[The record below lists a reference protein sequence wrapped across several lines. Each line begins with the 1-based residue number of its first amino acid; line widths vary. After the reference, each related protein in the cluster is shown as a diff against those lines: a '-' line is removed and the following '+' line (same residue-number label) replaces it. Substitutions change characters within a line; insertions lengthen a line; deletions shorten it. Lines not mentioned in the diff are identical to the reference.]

1 MKYVIALLLGFVTGL
16 LLFAVG
22 LVFNPFI
29 GDRGLSPIAVTD
41 SRVMTLSFSNVPSDS
56 IAYTND
62 GESMHTPYPEKVLQ
76 LWEAP
81 IRLTSTMTTVL
92 HDARDDVAGIGVK
105 FTSHSEDTRLLNGEA
120 MTNSVWYIYLPRQGS
135 LFVQQTENYW
145 RFLSEVGFSAWR
157 SAGNNWRGTWLGDLT
172 SGPGA
177 LGTAAVTGGAGDL
190 AELETKAV
198 ESLTVRVFSTDT
210 GFVSAEGRLLIEM
223 PRRGPSAESPGPQGG
238 LSPQARRPQ

>member
-1 MKYVIALLLGFVTGL
+1 MKYAIALLLGFITGL

-22 LVFNPFI
+22 LVYNPFI
-29 GDRGLSPIAVTD
+29 GDRGLSPLSVTD
-41 SRVMTLSFSNVPSDS
+41 GRVMTLTFSNVPSDS

-62 GESMHTPYPEKVLQ
+62 GESTHMPHPEKVLQ

-105 FTSHSEDTRLLNGEA
+105 FTSKSEETRLLNGEA

-157 SAGNNWRGTWLGDLT
+157 SSGNNWRGTWLGDLT
-172 SGPGA
+172 SGPGV
-177 LGTAAVTGGAGDL
+177 LGTASVSGGAGGL
-190 AELETKAV
+190 AELETEAV
-198 ESLTVRVFSTDT
+198 ESLTVRAFSTDT
-210 GFVSAEGRLLIEM
+210 GFVAAEGRLLIEM
-223 PRRGPSAESPGPQGG
+223 PRRGPSAESPDPRGT
-238 LSPQARRPQ
+238 LSPQARRSQ